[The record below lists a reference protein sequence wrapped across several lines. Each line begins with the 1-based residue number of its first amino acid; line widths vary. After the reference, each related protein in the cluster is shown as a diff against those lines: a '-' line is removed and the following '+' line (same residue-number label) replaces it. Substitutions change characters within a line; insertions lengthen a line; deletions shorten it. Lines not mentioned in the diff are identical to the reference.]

1 MNSYLD
7 FSNFWCKAGVSETS
21 GSPENKEI
29 TSCVAS
35 NNDTLRR
42 QYYKYIIKYEQS
54 YMKALTTRP
63 VVMQPLLSGLPDRLV
78 DQASEHG
85 SLCHLA
91 YLIDFS
97 TRPVSMAAPATRLT

>member
-1 MNSYLD
+1 
-7 FSNFWCKAGVSETS
+7 
-21 GSPENKEI
+21 
-29 TSCVAS
+29 
-35 NNDTLRR
+35 
-42 QYYKYIIKYEQS
+42 
-54 YMKALTTRP
+54 MKALTTRP

-97 TRPVSMAAPATRLT
+97 TRPVSMAAPATWLT